1 MNPNSNPVNR
11 EGDVAESEKP
21 VPLSKTLWGVD
32 WTRHVPFRVGEFAA
46 EVSSYERAAPFVAQ
60 HYASIF
66 EEQGRTRF
74 SSGRLGSVKAR
85 YYEIAGDFF
94 EFTTAGRTVG
104 LLVCTPLDWST
115 YYVRSAG
122 MIDEFQG
129 SQIIQTFLM
138 RVVFEALR
146 EAGVER
152 VELDV
157 APSNLGMMHIAT
169 RMRFNATGTL
179 LSERW
184 GAQVHFTKFLAD
196 EAEHTF
202 LDNFCSG
209 RRYQLTAAPTP
220 AR

>member
-1 MNPNSNPVNR
+1 MNPNPNPVNLVSD
-11 EGDVAESEKP
+11 EAVGAPS
-21 VPLSKTLWGVD
+21 VPLSRTLWGVD
-32 WTRHVPFRVGEFAA
+32 WSRHMPFCVGEFAA
-46 EVSSYERAAPFVAQ
+46 ELSSYERAAPFVAQ

-66 EEQGRTRF
+66 EERGQSRF
-74 SSGRLGSVKAR
+74 SSARLGAVKAR

-94 EFTTAGRTVG
+94 EFKTAGRTVG

-122 MIDEFQG
+122 MIDEYQG
-129 SQIIQTFLM
+129 SQVIQTFLM
-138 RVVFEALR
+138 RVVFEVLR

-184 GAQVHFTKFLAD
+184 GAQVHFTKFLAG

-202 LDNFCSG
+202 LDNFCHG